1 MKKSTFVRLLS
12 CIMAI
17 IMLSGTMLMTACSG
31 DPAETTAPNEPTNAP
46 DTTAAPDT
54 TEEPETEPVVLTEQ
68 TVALNKNTKGIKI
81 LGVRNLPSDTA
92 INADWSASGIEFTAT
107 CEGDMTFAVETN
119 DKGAYFRAYV
129 DGEPWKNGDSVYFE
143 ITGKGEIVLKA
154 IPNGTHTIRV
164 IKVTG
169 YTLAFAAFTS
179 VKLTGFIAE
188 EAPKAK
194 DLYVEFVG
202 DSITCAW
209 GTIGTFDG
217 KYTSQD
223 ATLGYSYMLA
233 EALDADYSL
242 TALSG
247 QGICCG
253 TPGVPL
259 GYRYACYGKDST
271 NEYDFARKANLI
283 VVNIGT
289 NDETKAIAANE
300 FKTAFKAWIQYA
312 KEKNGADCK
321 FLAVTN
327 MKNGTYA
334 AYITQIFE
342 ELGGEAAGYYMYRA
356 KRSTNQ
362 TASYHPSVEEHAAYV
377 PELLELCKSI
387 IANTVV
393 TPPETDPVTPGVDT
407 TGAVELPANTIVVD
421 DDCDKDGDIIVFTF
435 GGVKYKA
442 TVGKDAF
449 YSFADA
455 QEAVPDGGTLFVL
468 PGYYVENI
476 QIQKNL
482 TILGP
487 KAGIDP
493 NVRGANPTDDWTLNP
508 LRANDDE
515 EAIIMSNL
523 GLGVWN
529 ATVYEDCHKIVLDG
543 FKFSDGFLLRQN
555 TGNPGQIEIELKNIL
570 MSGLTSTNNVLFFFP
585 YYPNDDSNQ
594 NAYKR
599 SAKIENVR
607 VEGTLKQYL
616 FRMCFESL
624 EVKGLY
630 MGAECSKGLVE
641 KFATAGDSGTDKI
654 LITDCMFRNTN
665 TTIFSLNFRKDLA
678 APNYRLDKLDPTMKQ
693 IEFEIT
699 GCVFVDDRISA
710 AHDPW
715 IVINRDSTA
724 GIVKITNNVFSAN
737 NSGSPLVSDELS
749 NIGEYASATEVSG
762 NTVEGCATPFRF
774 VAATDASSFVN

>member
-1 MKKSTFVRLLS
+1 MKKSIFLRALS
-12 CIMAI
+12 LIMA
-17 IMLSGTMLMTACSG
+17 MLMLTGTALMTACNG
-31 DPAETTAPNEPTNAP
+31 EPEVTDPATDPATDTTLAPETTEAPL
-46 DTTAAPDT
+46 
-54 TEEPETEPVVLTEQ
+54 VLTEQ
-68 TVALNKNTKGIKI
+68 TVELNKNTKGIKI
-81 LGVRNLPSDTA
+81 LGVRNLASDTA
-92 INADWSASGIEFTAT
+92 INADWSASGIEFNAI
-107 CEGDMTFAVETN
+107 CKGDVLFAVETN

-129 DGEPWKNGDSVYFE
+129 DGEPYMNGESPYFD
-143 ITGKGEIVLKA
+143 ITGKGEILIKDL
-154 IPNGTHTIRV
+154 PEETHNIRV

-179 VKLTGFIAE
+179 VKLTGVITE
-188 EAPKAK
+188 EAPADK

-223 ATLGYSYMLA
+223 ATLGYSYLLA

-289 NDETKAIAANE
+289 NDETKAIDQNQ
-300 FKTAFKAWIQYA
+300 FSDDFKAWVEYA

-327 MKNGTYA
+327 MKNATYRVLIERVFA
-334 AYITQIFE
+334 
-342 ELGGEAAGYYMYRA
+342 ELGGESAGYYTYKA
-356 KRSTNQ
+356 ARSLNSA
-362 TASYHPSVEEHAAYV
+362 ASYHPSVEEHAAYV
-377 PELLELCKSI
+377 PELLELCKKI
-387 IANTVV
+387 IAAPITAPT
-393 TPPETDPVTPGVDT
+393 TPPEDNTPTVDV
-407 TGAVELPANTIVVD
+407 TGAVELPANTVVVD
-421 DDCDKDGDIIVFTF
+421 DDCDKDGDVIVFTF

-442 TVGKDAF
+442 TVGTDAF
-449 YSFADA
+449 FSFADA
-455 QEAVPDGGTLFVL
+455 QQAVPDGGTLFVL
-468 PGYYVENI
+468 PGFYAENI

-529 ATVYEDCHKIVLDG
+529 ATVYENCHKIVLDG
-543 FKFSDGFLLRQN
+543 FKFSDAFLLRQN
-555 TGNPGQIEIELKNIL
+555 TGNPGQVEIELKNIL

-585 YYPNDDSNQ
+585 YYPNDDTNQ

-665 TTIFSLNFRKDLA
+665 TTIFSLNLRKDLA
-678 APNYRLDKLDPTMKQ
+678 APNYRLDKLDPAMKQ
-693 IEFEIT
+693 IDFEIS

-715 IVINRDSTA
+715 IDINRDSVA
-724 GIVKITNNVFSAN
+724 AIIRIKDNVFSAN
-737 NSGSPLVSDELS
+737 NSGSALVSDAKS
-749 NIGEYASATEVSG
+749 VSGEYAIATEISG
-762 NTVEGCATPFRF
+762 NVIEGCATPFNF